1 MGQATIRS
9 MTGFGRG
16 TGQSPLGQFTA
27 ELRTVNN
34 RYHDASVALPRE
46 LQPLEMRLRTLLK
59 QRVPR
64 GKVDCRVRWVPA
76 QAQLPTVELN
86 LPLAEA
92 YHERLRQL
100 AALTGEKQV
109 PLQLLTT
116 LPGVLEIG
124 ALDIDE
130 EQLWGSLEPV
140 LKSALQALDRERLHR
155 LLLFLG
161 GGLLALHGCA
171 AGPARPAIG
180 GAPGAQHGVGRPLRG
195 TLEAVCRVRDAD
207 APCDRRPVHGTGALL
222 DDVGQ
227 LVGQG
232 PLVRRRA
239 RRLPVAQDD
248 LVADRVGVGVH
259 RLGRGGGRT
268 ARMDADVR
276 EVGAERGFHPLPHRR
291 LEWLPRPMA
300 DDALDGRLLLV
311 LEGRGDAGVAGGP
324 LEAQDGSR
332 GEGLRPTGHRGAGG
346 EVGRCGVGLLA
357 DRPVGLAGLEG
368 LDLVRAHA
376 RVLP

>member
-140 LKSALQALDRERLHR
+140 LKSALQASC
-155 LLLFLG
+155 
-161 GGLLALHGCA
+161 ALNW
-171 AGPARPAIG
+171 
-180 GAPGAQHGVGRPLRG
+180 
-195 TLEAVCRVRDAD
+195 
-207 APCDRRPVHGTGALL
+207 RRS
-222 DDVGQ
+222 
-227 LVGQG
+227 
-232 PLVRRRA
+232 RRA
-239 RRLPVAQDD
+239 RTKWSPFSASASACASSSSSPNSRAGWNPAVSKW
-248 LVADRVGVGVH
+248 RSPFSP
-259 RLGRGGGRT
+259 T
-268 ARMDADVR
+268 A
-276 EVGAERGFHPLPHRR
+276 
-291 LEWLPRPMA
+291 
-300 DDALDGRLLLV
+300 
-311 LEGRGDAGVAGGP
+311 
-324 LEAQDGSR
+324 
-332 GEGLRPTGHRGAGG
+332 PT
-346 EVGRCGVGLLA
+346 
-357 DRPVGLAGLEG
+357 
-368 LDLVRAHA
+368 
-376 RVLP
+376 

>member
-140 LKSALQALDRERLHR
+140 LKSALQALDRERARGGAALAAQ
-155 LLLFLG
+155 LSELG
-161 GGLLALHGCA
+161 GQLRAELASIE
-171 AGPARPAIG
+171 ARKDE
-180 GAPGAQHGVGRPLRG
+180 VV
-195 TLEAVCRVRDAD
+195 AVFR
-207 APCDRRPVHGTGALL
+207 
-222 DDVGQ
+222 Q
-227 LVGQG
+227 
-232 PLVRRRA
+232 
-239 RRLPVAQDD
+239 RLS
-248 LVADRVGVGVH
+248 L
-259 RLGRGGGRT
+259 
-268 ARMDADVR
+268 
-276 EVGAERGFHPLPHRR
+276 R
-291 LEWLPRPMA
+291 LEQ
-300 DDALDGRLLLV
+300 LLSE
-311 LEGRGDAGVAGGP
+311 LEGRMEPGRLEMEVALFADRSDLTEEVVRLHTHLDRFDQLLTQGGDDTVGRSLDFLIQEMNREVNTICSK
-324 LEAQDGSR
+324 SR
-332 GEGLRPTGHRGAGG
+332 DTGLTGH
-346 EVGRCGVGLLA
+346 
-357 DRPVGLAGLEG
+357 GLEMKS
-368 LDLVRAHA
+368 LLERIREQVQN
-376 RVLP
+376 LQ